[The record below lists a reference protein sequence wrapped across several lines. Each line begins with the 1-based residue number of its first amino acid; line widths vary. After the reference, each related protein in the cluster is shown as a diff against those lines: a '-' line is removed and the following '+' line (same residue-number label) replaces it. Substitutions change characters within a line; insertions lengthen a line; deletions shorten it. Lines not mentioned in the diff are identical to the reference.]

1 MNDLKRQYEL
11 NSKIYD
17 RAIKRTLLNGHYIL
31 GKEVE
36 NFEREFADFIET
48 KYAVGVANGLEALQ
62 IGLMCLNIGKG
73 DEVITT
79 PMSAVATALAISLA
93 GAKPVFVDIEKDT
106 GLIDPE
112 KIERKITKRTKA
124 ILPVHIYGQA
134 CNMAKIISI
143 ARKHKLH
150 VIEDSCQA
158 HGALF
163 NNKCT
168 GTFGIIGC
176 FSFYPTKNLGGIGD
190 AGIIVTDN
198 EGIYRTARMLRNY
211 GQIDRYHHKRKGL
224 NSRLD
229 EIQAAVL
236 REKLKILDKEN
247 RYRCSIALRYNNDI
261 NNLLIT
267 KLNTYKN
274 SKPVWH
280 LYPIRCNF
288 RENLRD
294 YLVSNGIQTLIH
306 YLIPIPFQ
314 ETYLDLKYKEDELPI
329 AVEWSRTILSI
340 PIHPYLKKEE
350 IAKIIQKINIFRKPR
365 FQEDV

>member
-1 MNDLKRQYEL
+1 MILLNDLKRQYRF
-11 NSKIYD
+11 NSGIFN
-17 RAIKRTLLNGHYIL
+17 RIIKKTLLSGRYIL
-31 GKEVE
+31 DKEVE
-36 NFEREFADFIET
+36 NFEKEFANFVGT

-62 IGLMCLNIGKG
+62 IGFMCLNLREG

-79 PMSAVATALAISLA
+79 PMSAVATALAISLT

-112 KIERKITKRTKA
+112 KIETKITKRTRA
-124 ILPVHIYGQA
+124 ILPVHLYGNT
-134 CNMAKIISI
+134 CNMEKIISI
-143 ARKHKLH
+143 AKKYKLY

-163 NNKCT
+163 NNKHA

-190 AGIIVTDN
+190 GGIIVTDN
-198 EGIYRTARMLRNY
+198 ERVYRTAKILRNY
-211 GQIDRYHHKRKGL
+211 GQSDRYRHETIGL

-229 EIQAAVL
+229 EIQAALL
-236 REKLKILDKEN
+236 RQKLKMLDREN
-247 RYRCSIALRYNNDI
+247 KRRQSIASKYNNEI
-261 NNLLIT
+261 NNPLIT
-267 KLNTYKN
+267 KLKAYKN

-288 RENLRD
+288 RNLLQD
-294 YLVSNGIQTLIH
+294 YLRANGVETLIH
-306 YLIPIPFQ
+306 YPIPIPFQ
-314 ETYLDLKYKEDELPI
+314 KAYLGLRYKESELSV
-329 AVEWSRTILSI
+329 AVEWSRTVLSI

-350 IAKIIQKINIFRKPR
+350 IEKIIRKINSFR
-365 FQEDV
+365 